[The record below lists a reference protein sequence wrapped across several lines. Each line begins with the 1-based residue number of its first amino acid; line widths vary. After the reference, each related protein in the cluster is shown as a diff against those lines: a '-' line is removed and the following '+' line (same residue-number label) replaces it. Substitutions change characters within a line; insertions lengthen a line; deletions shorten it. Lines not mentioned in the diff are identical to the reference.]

1 MGYNQC
7 MQKILLFA
15 LLSAL
20 ALTSCGKRLPAEQTT
35 ATTQALILS
44 PTQNRFLIFN
54 TLVHRVEGWVETGQ
68 VPRDLVLGPDGLFF
82 IANQMESAISV
93 FQRNDRRT
101 LYRVGKVGTVDKPH
115 RLAYSAPFREL
126 WAASETLPRLAVYRV
141 TGLRQPPLK
150 QFVNLPQ
157 GTQISSLALSA
168 DGNQLWIADQAS
180 PRLIQVQRDGD
191 SYRVS
196 EWLKLPEGSRI
207 SDLLQV
213 GDRLFALDEFLDQMY
228 IINPGSGQGTAQ
240 IETTLD
246 LREKAEDKRPLLLE
260 RMVANHSASKLYL
273 SASGTSAVLVVDPKA
288 KKLLQT
294 LYLNGPDVKFPA
306 YAPLGVAI
314 NRDDTRL
321 YVTAQQGRNLA
332 LLETSPDP
340 AVLDKILNTMGTT
353 VSEALLPP
361 LGAIRIIEQVPD

>member
-1 MGYNQC
+1 

-20 ALTSCGKRLPAEQTT
+20 ALTGCGKRLPVEQTT

-93 FQRNDRRT
+93 FQRNDRST
-101 LYRVGKVGTVDKPH
+101 LYRVGKIGTVDKPH

-141 TGLRQPPLK
+141 MGLTQPPLK

-157 GTQISSLALSA
+157 ATQISGLALSA
-168 DGNQLWIADQAS
+168 DGNQLWIADQAT
-180 PRLIQVQRDGD
+180 PRLLQVQRDGD

-207 SDLLQV
+207 SDLGQV

-228 IINPGSGQGTAQ
+228 IINPATGQL
-240 IETTLD
+240 ETTLD

-260 RMVANHSASKLYL
+260 RMVANHSGSKLYL
-273 SASGTSAVLVVDPKA
+273 TASGTSAVLVVDPKA

-332 LLETSPDP
+332 LIETSPDP
-340 AVLDKILNTMGTT
+340 AVSDKILNTMGTS

>member
-1 MGYNQC
+1 M
-7 MQKILLFA
+7 L
-15 LLSAL
+15 
-20 ALTSCGKRLPAEQTT
+20 LTSCGKRLPAEQTT

-54 TLVHRVEGWVETGQ
+54 TLVHRVETWVETGQ

-82 IANQMESAISV
+82 IANQMESSISV

-150 QFVNLPQ
+150 QFVNLPL
-157 GTQISSLALSA
+157 GTQTSTLALSN
-168 DGNQLWIADQAS
+168 DGNQLWIADQAN
-180 PRLIQVQRDGD
+180 PRLIEVRRDSD

-228 IINPGSGQGTAQ
+228 IINPSTGQL
-240 IETTLD
+240 ESTLD
-246 LREKAEDKRPLLLE
+246 LHEKAEDKRPLLLE
-260 RMVANHSASKLYL
+260 RMVVNHSGSKLYL

-294 LYLNGPDVKFPA
+294 LYLNGSEVKFPA

-340 AVLDKILNTMGTT
+340 AVADKILNTMGTT

>member
-1 MGYNQC
+1 

-15 LLSAL
+15 LATAL
-20 ALTSCGKRLPAEQTT
+20 VNALVLTSCGKRVPEDQTT

-54 TLVHRVEGWVETGQ
+54 TLVHRVETWVETGQ

-82 IANQMESAISV
+82 IANQMDSSISV

-126 WAASETLPRLAVYRV
+126 WAASESLPRLAVYRI

-150 QFVNLPQ
+150 QFVSLPL
-157 GTQISSLALSA
+157 GTQTSTLALSS
-168 DGNQLWIADQAS
+168 DGNQLWVADQAN
-180 PRLIQVQRDGD
+180 PRLIEVRRDSD

-213 GDRLFALDEFLDQMY
+213 GDRLFALDEFQDKMY
-228 IINPGSGQGTAQ
+228 IINPGTDQGAAQ

-246 LREKAEDKRPLLLE
+246 LRENAEDKRPLLLE
-260 RMVANHSASKLYL
+260 RMVANHSGSKIYL
-273 SASGTSAVLVVDPKA
+273 SATGTSAVLVVDPKA
-288 KKLLQT
+288 KKRLQT
-294 LYLNGPDVKFPA
+294 LYLNGADVKFPA

-332 LLETSPDP
+332 LLETNPDP
-340 AVLDKILNTMGTT
+340 AVPDKILNTMGTT